1 MADIKIEFDSLNQ
14 LYRSYMPF
22 MKPAAIFIPTNNSH
36 QLGDF
41 IDIAYQLPNGVE
53 NQLSGAVV
61 WINPTGASGGRPAGI
76 GIKIEAEADEQ
87 RLQIEKLLASN
98 LASGDLT
105 STM

>member
-1 MADIKIEFDSLNQ
+1 MANIKIEFDSLNQ

-22 MKPAAIFIPTNNSH
+22 IKPAAIFIPTTNDH

-41 IDIAYQLPNGVE
+41 LEIAYQLPDGVE
-53 NQLSGAVV
+53 NQLSGSVV
-61 WINPTGASGGRPAGI
+61 WINPTGVSGGRPAGI
-76 GIKIEAEADEQ
+76 GIKIEADADEQ
-87 RLQIEKLLASN
+87 RLQIEKLLASD